1 MAWFDCVCIFVC
13 VCAHTKRTWRKN
25 PMFCF
30 CPLCFIFY
38 GSYVKNQIQVIDF
51 GRILH
56 IRIVVSFAEFRGT
69 IKITFNISCIF
80 FCFRCLFYLLSTSFL
95 FHLAT
100 DHRMF
105 LCHCMSVYIL
115 AFVVFNG
122 VVVVVF
128 AVCLFISLLTTLCCW
143 NSCTGKNLTAKPV
156 ASLCRDSFSL
166 FPSLSFSNTLDTT
179 PTTVCV
185 HSIHLIM
192 NTLLI

>member
-38 GSYVKNQIQVIDF
+38 GSYVKKSNTNNRFWANITYQNCCFLCRISGYHQDF
-51 GRILH
+51 FQHQLY
-56 IRIVVSFAEFRGT
+56 
-69 IKITFNISCIF
+69 F
-80 FCFRCLFYLLSTSFL
+80 FCFRWLFYLLSTSFL

-105 LCHCMSVYIL
+105 LCHCVSVYIL

-128 AVCLFISLLTTLCCW
+128 VCVFVHFVTHYFVLLEQLYRQKSNSKTSRFAVPWLF
-143 NSCTGKNLTAKPV
+143 P
-156 ASLCRDSFSL
+156 L

>member
-1 MAWFDCVCIFVC
+1 MRLCSHETDMAQKPNVLFLPTLFHFLWFLCKKSNTNNRFWANITYQNC
-13 VCAHTKRTWRKN
+13 
-25 PMFCF
+25 CF
-30 CPLCFIFY
+30 LCRISGY
-38 GSYVKNQIQVIDF
+38 HQDF
-51 GRILH
+51 FQHQLY
-56 IRIVVSFAEFRGT
+56 
-69 IKITFNISCIF
+69 F
-80 FCFRCLFYLLSTSFL
+80 FCFRWLFYLLSTSFL

-115 AFVVFNG
+115 ALVVFNG

-128 AVCLFISLLTTLCCW
+128 VCVFVHFVTHYFVLLKQLYRQKSNSKTSRFAVPWLF
-143 NSCTGKNLTAKPV
+143 P
-156 ASLCRDSFSL
+156 L